1 MPRACEWLKLM
12 MQAARKLTYASFSY
26 TIHYLESNW
35 APIAWR
41 AVGPNAT
48 PELLA
53 AIESLLE
60 EYETKPFLSRNSVLC

>member
-1 MPRACEWLKLM
+1 MPHACEWLKLM